1 MPSRFLSKAERAR
14 LSRFPTEVSDNDCI
28 VYFTLTPADLHLI
41 QQRRRDE
48 NHLGFALLLCSLRY
62 LGHFPPN
69 IHQSPENVV
78 QHVADQLQLTQASL
92 KTYAERK
99 ETRWEHYPIV
109 LQHLDFR
116 RSNANDKKKLVAWLG
131 ARALEH
137 DRPSLLLQQ
146 ACERFYQLRLVR
158 PAITTMEDLV
168 AAARGWAEKKTVE
181 VLVHSLPK
189 RVQKTVDILL
199 VNDEERG
206 MSAVTWLRR
215 YATGH
220 SDKDILETLQKLAF
234 IRQWDVASWQVD
246 ELPPMRIQHLAQVA
260 RYTSTRS
267 LKRKKPEGKRHAI
280 LVAFLIWAHEKTIDE
295 LIEIFDLC
303 LAKAF
308 RKSKRE
314 LKEFQLQHMARMQ
327 KVLGYFREMS
337 QVVTNDE
344 VPDKAVRAN
353 IYEQV
358 SEGFRGDATSNA
370 GRY

>member
-14 LSRFPTEVSDNDCI
+14 LSRFPAEVSDNDCI
-28 VYFTLTPADLHLI
+28 IYFTLTPADLNHVK
-41 QQRRRDE
+41 QKRKEE
-48 NHLGFALLLCSLRY
+48 NQLGFALLLCSLRY
-62 LGHFPPN
+62 LGHFPPK
-69 IHQSPENVV
+69 IHQVPTNIVRF
-78 QHVADQLQLTQASL
+78 VAQQLQVSSNALAD
-92 KTYAERK
+92 YAERD
-99 ETRWEHYPIV
+99 ETRREHVPEAM
-109 LQHLDFR
+109 QHLGFR
-116 RSNANDKKKLVAWLG
+116 RSNANDKKELIAWLG

-137 DRPSLLLQQ
+137 DRPTLLLQQ
-146 ACERFYQLRLVR
+146 ACERLYQLRLVR

-168 AAARGWAEKKTVE
+168 SAARGWAEKKTVE

-189 RVQKTVDILL
+189 RVQNTVDTLL
-199 VNDEERG
+199 VNDEDRG

-215 YATGH
+215 YTTGH
-220 SDKDILETLQKLAF
+220 SDKDILVTLEKLVF
-234 IRQWDVASWQVD
+234 IHQWNVASWQVD

-267 LKRKKPEGKRHAI
+267 LKRKNSEGKRHAI

-295 LIEIFDLC
+295 LFELFDLC

-337 QVVTNDE
+337 QVVTNDK
-344 VPDKAVRAN
+344 VPDEAVRAN

-358 SEGFRGDATSNA
+358 PEETLQTTL
-370 GRY
+370 